1 MARRKSS
8 NAPRRAPSTSPGYT
22 FSPTYSESRIKYDD
36 TPAAALRGQGGG
48 LLQLRLGRAA
58 QGHGLLAAFGL
69 AFNAFLIYV
78 ASQSPQFQIIP
89 PGYLDTV
96 LWLLPLFVGALI
108 GYDAVRRKWSPYRGY
123 HGSRHFVLSSLAFAL
138 SAVAMVI
145 IAFQVTG
152 ILKLEL
158 TWIMYPLS
166 VSTISIGLISMA
178 DSWRGW
184 GGRKAVSVVAA
195 LMPPIFMLIWVAYG
209 VDPKQDTWRLL
220 AVLFYFIMALSVEI
234 SGSMLHI
241 IASSTSS
248 AEREILSASN
258 TKLDQLE
265 SSLRE
270 LQKSLEFRQKGLD
283 EKEAIIEADRSELDE
298 ELSKAQTQSAEL
310 QTLQAQLETKEKDL
324 QDFEK
329 RVSGVRAEIDAQ
341 VEQVKRK
348 ESDLTGVEAEIEKG
362 RNEIAAREAALM
374 EKDQEIKRISIEVTA
389 AQRQLDAKRK
399 EAEELEERLRRED
412 EGVDARQKEI
422 LQKEKAIQLK
432 ESELRLR
439 SEQLDA
445 TKATQDQVQV
455 TEMKDWES
463 KLLEKE
469 RELGQLEVELKTL
482 EDQVRERYENA
493 TTIEKRAAEDRKH
506 LEAKESEMLAREKM
520 ISDKEAS
527 LEGTAEETERMK
539 AAVKEALGR
548 AKEREAQYEELL
560 KATKV
565 QQATATSNE
574 DALKARQAALDSRQ
588 KKLDDMQV
596 SLKKEIE
603 RVSQENRQL
612 LQSRKEYERREQE
625 LMVKSLEYGKREEE
639 LAAKALESET
649 RAKEARAAAATPGMK
664 EMDKEESLARW
675 EERLR
680 QQEEELKKQR
690 YQTEKELEAKEQAL
704 RAAVQAGVSEGA
716 AEVSVEEKKERVKSG
731 TPRLDDLLYG
741 GIPFNAN
748 LLFIGPPYVGKEVVI
763 LNFVAE
769 GLKKGIPAILVT
781 TAKPPVEISKE
792 MAPILPTF
800 MEYQNLGLVNW
811 IDASGSTGAS
821 GKPVREKNT
830 WKVNGP
836 ADFEGI
842 LKIVND
848 LDAEFKGKHPYF
860 RLAFLSLSSCI
871 AVPDQTAAMGFVQR
885 LVNRLRQTKA
895 VAAYALERGMHT
907 DQQVESIEH
916 LVDGAVNFRAE
927 KQKTMLQVIGL
938 GEVQTRDWVPYKASN
953 KAIMIGSFQLERIR

>member
-8 NAPRRAPSTSPGYT
+8 SVPKKAPAAPAGYA
-22 FSPTYSESRIKYDD
+22 FVPTYSESRIKHPDM
-36 TPAAALRGQGGG
+36 AATALRGQGGG

-89 PGYLDTV
+89 PSYLDTA
-96 LWLLPLFVGALI
+96 LWLLPLLVGTLI
-108 GYDAVRRKWSPYRGY
+108 GYDAVRRKWGPYRGY
-123 HGSRHFVLSSLAFAL
+123 HGSRHFVLSALAFAL
-138 SAVAMVI
+138 SAVAIVI
-145 IAFQVTG
+145 IFLQVTG
-152 ILKLEL
+152 VLQVPL
-158 TWIMYPLS
+158 TWVMYPLS
-166 VSTISIGLISMA
+166 VSTISIGMISMA

-184 GGRKAVSVVAA
+184 GARKATSVLAA
-195 LMPPIFMLIWVAYG
+195 VVPPIFMLIWVAYG
-209 VDPKQDTWRLL
+209 VDPKLPEWRLL
-220 AVLFYFIMALSVEI
+220 AVLFYFIMALSAEI

-248 AEREILSASN
+248 AEREILMASN

-265 SSLRE
+265 GSLRE
-270 LQKSLEFRQKGLD
+270 LQKALEFRQKGLD
-283 EKEAIIEADRSELDE
+283 EKEAIMEADRRELDE
-298 ELSKAQTQSAEL
+298 ELAKAQTQSAEL

-329 RVSGVRAEIDAQ
+329 RVSGVKAEIDAQ
-341 VEQVKRK
+341 VEQLKHK
-348 ESDLTGVEAEIEKG
+348 ENDLTGIEAEIEKG
-362 RNEIAAREAALM
+362 RNEIAGREAALM

-399 EAEELEERLRRED
+399 EAEDLEERLKRED
-412 EGVDARQKEI
+412 ETVDARQKEI
-422 LQKEKAIQLK
+422 HQKEKALQLK
-432 ESELRLR
+432 ESELLLR
-439 SEQLDA
+439 SEQLDT
-445 TKATQDQVQV
+445 TKATQDQVRV
-455 TEMKDWES
+455 HEMQDWES
-463 KLLEKE
+463 KLLAKE
-469 RELGQLEVELKTL
+469 GELGQLEVELKTL
-482 EDQVRERYENA
+482 EDQLRERYENA
-493 TTIEKRAAEDRKH
+493 TTIERRAAEDRRH
-506 LEAKESEMLAREKM
+506 LDAKESEMLAREKM

-527 LEGTAEETERMK
+527 IEKATEESDRMK

-548 AKEREAQYEELL
+548 AKGREAQYEELL

-565 QQATATSNE
+565 QQASATSNE
-574 DALKARQAALDSRQ
+574 DALKTRQTALDARQ
-588 KKLDDMQV
+588 KKLDEMQV
-596 SLKKEIE
+596 GLKKEIE
-603 RVSQENRQL
+603 RLSHENRQL
-612 LQSRKEYERREQE
+612 IQSQKEFERREQE
-625 LMVKSLEYGKREEE
+625 LTV
-639 LAAKALESET
+639 KALEFET
-649 RAKEARAAAATPGMK
+649 KAKEARAAAATPGMK
-664 EMDKEESLARW
+664 DTDKDAYLAQW
-675 EERLR
+675 EDRLR
-680 QQEEELKKQR
+680 EREEELKKQK

-716 AEVSVEEKKERVKSG
+716 AEVSIEEKKERVKSG

-769 GLKKGIPAILVT
+769 GLKKGVPAILVT
-781 TAKPPVEISKE
+781 TAKPPVEIGKE

-811 IDASGSTGAS
+811 IDASGMTGAS

-842 LKIVND
+842 LKVVND
-848 LDAEFKGKHPYF
+848 LDEEFKGKHPYF

-871 AVPDQTAAMGFVQR
+871 AVPDQGAAMGFVQR
-885 LVNRLRQTKA
+885 LVNRLRQTRA

-916 LVDGAVNFRAE
+916 LVDGAVNFRSE

-953 KAIMIGSFQLERIR
+953 KAIIIGSFQLERIR